1 MIEACDAARG
11 TGKVS
16 RETASFQRGC
26 GRCLVKLTGSEGRK
40 KSCFFTCTTCRW
52 WREVV
57 LPHASESKWR
67 NWKLTE
73 VVKHRG
79 TTPCSKGV
87 GLQGFEAC
95 GQLERSNT
103 CLPCLSNLLRHLLL
117 VTLGNFQGRP
127 ERPLV

>member
-26 GRCLVKLTGSEGRK
+26 GGCLVKLTGSEGRK
-40 KSCFFTCTTCRW
+40 RSCFFTCTTCRW

-87 GLQGFEAC
+87 GCRVLKPVDNWRGVICAC
-95 GQLERSNT
+95 
-103 CLPCLSNLLRHLLL
+103 L
-117 VTLGNFQGRP
+117 VLAIS
-127 ERPLV
+127 